1 MLKLLKSS
9 LAVSC
14 LALSCIAGPGS
25 AGAAEPSAS
34 APAEAG
40 GQASAASPNV
50 QELARKVEIVTRTK
64 GLTAVPENEPQP
76 IDLSLVRVPGA
87 PANLT
92 EGVTANAYSRYV
104 KVDGQLV
111 GQLVL
116 SSVQKDGKVEA
127 LNTENFVAQF
137 TLERPELDAASVIN
151 VEGNGDELIAALER
165 LAEKDEEAEER
176 ETAEAAN
183 AASGAPSNAAE
194 NKDAAGYQNP
204 APLDVEPASIPN
216 IRVTNEGCQ
225 IRVDLTQQVAIQQAR
240 VETEEEGRVTYSECE
255 DGNDRFP
262 LQKSYAVCGDKV
274 DIEARLAQAQYL
286 LFYTDAGGN
295 RQEVSDCAPDEEQLF
310 PITEKRGACTVY
322 LDYANEEAVP
332 QAALTY
338 LNASNTEVQVRGC
351 EPSLEAA
358 AVPLLR
364 SVEGCTIRHD
374 FAASRSFRQSRYT
387 YELGGAIWQAGPC
400 SDDGTEY
407 AHRQVYETT
416 GGALVCEP
424 IVSRDLGTVTHQSR
438 IQIDLE
444 SGSEFI
450 TECKPDSSANA
461 LIATVEGCTNPAS
474 WTHDVSAGVSYGQE
488 RFYYER
494 SGTRTFVTECVNS
507 ETVYNHQQTI
517 SGWQNHD
524 GQLYAYRLTTLSIDT
539 PQGPYTV
546 LASEVLP
553 GAEEEPYIYEGLTTK
568 LDGTGWYE
576 GCTEYAGQ
584 DSVKL
589 YRRPDG
595 TSYEVV
601 VGDAAPVNKGNKCT
615 VSTESRTVYA
625 YTEWTGG
632 EEDPFGYYLG
642 AGCGSHPTHC
652 PWQSYFGHLPP
663 SHQVTGL
670 SSYNNCV
677 TLGQG
682 ITMTH
687 YDRRQ
692 SRQVT
697 QFPDGNRQF
706 GSWANEGSPYVRVAK
721 SCIGIGIVN

>member
-1 MLKLLKSS
+1 M
-9 LAVSC
+9 
-14 LALSCIAGPGS
+14 
-25 AGAAEPSAS
+25 
-34 APAEAG
+34 
-40 GQASAASPNV
+40 
-50 QELARKVEIVTRTK
+50 
-64 GLTAVPENEPQP
+64 
-76 IDLSLVRVPGA
+76 
-87 PANLT
+87 
-92 EGVTANAYSRYV
+92 
-104 KVDGQLV
+104 
-111 GQLVL
+111 
-116 SSVQKDGKVEA
+116 
-127 LNTENFVAQF
+127 
-137 TLERPELDAASVIN
+137 
-151 VEGNGDELIAALER
+151 
-165 LAEKDEEAEER
+165 
-176 ETAEAAN
+176 
-183 AASGAPSNAAE
+183 
-194 NKDAAGYQNP
+194 
-204 APLDVEPASIPN
+204 
-216 IRVTNEGCQ
+216 
-225 IRVDLTQQVAIQQAR
+225 
-240 VETEEEGRVTYSECE
+240 
-255 DGNDRFP
+255 
-262 LQKSYAVCGDKV
+262 
-274 DIEARLAQAQYL
+274 
-286 LFYTDAGGN
+286 
-295 RQEVSDCAPDEEQLF
+295 
-310 PITEKRGACTVY
+310 
-322 LDYANEEAVP
+322 P

-364 SVEGCTIRHD
+364 RSVEGCTIRHD
-374 FAASRSFRQSRYT
+374 FAANRSFRQSRYT
-387 YELGGAIWQAGPC
+387 YELDGAIWQAGPC

-438 IQIDLE
+438 VQIDLDT
-444 SGSEFI
+444 GSQFI

-461 LIATVEGCTNPAS
+461 LVATVEGCTNPAS

-494 SGTRTFVTECVNS
+494 SGTRTFVSECVNS

-546 LASEVLP
+546 LSSEVLP
-553 GAEEEPYIYEGLTTK
+553 GAEEEPYVYEGLTTK

-615 VSTESRTVYA
+615 VSAESRTVYA
-625 YTEWTGG
+625 YTEWKGG
-632 EEDPFGYYLG
+632 QDGYYLG
-642 AGCGSHPTHC
+642 AGCANHPNNC
-652 PWQSYFGHLPP
+652 PWRSYWVHLP
-663 SHQVTGL
+663 SSRQVTGL
-670 SSYNNCV
+670 SSYNDCI
-677 TLGQG
+677 TLGGG
-682 ITMTH
+682 ISMTH

-697 QFPDGNRQF
+697 QFPDGTRQY
-706 GSWANEGSPYVRVAK
+706 GSWVNEGAPYVRAVNACPSVGSEPVMLHPNPLFRQILAPLSVHYDDPATVEIRMSRPGEVVTERRGEGK
-721 SCIGIGIVN
+721 RVVEDKGLSLAVIESISRSLGNANGLAFDADESPKLSCILPESHRFECLVGPSVRTGLSLAIRCKHPFTPAWEQAGGEPRRPGISDRDDPGRGQHDHCRGNQYRQDDAAQYAA